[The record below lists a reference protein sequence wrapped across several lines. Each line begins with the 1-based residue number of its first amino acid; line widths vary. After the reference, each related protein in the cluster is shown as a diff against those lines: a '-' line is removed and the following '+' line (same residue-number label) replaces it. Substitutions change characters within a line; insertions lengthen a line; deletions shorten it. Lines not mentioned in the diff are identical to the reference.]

1 MELTLGTF
9 PVDSV
14 AFGAPAGWNAGRL
27 TIDPDRVRALV
38 LDDPRIRSVAVDL
51 VEPGEATRIVQ
62 MRDVVEPRVK
72 VRGRGHVYPGIAGH
86 PTDTVGDGE
95 TRRYAGFGVMVCS
108 EALPHIRRAV
118 SAATD
123 SLIDMSGPGR

>member
-1 MELTLGTF
+1 MDLGWGPFRSTR
-9 PVDSV
+9 S
-14 AFGAPAGWNAGRL
+14 AFGTPAGWAAGRL
-27 TIDPDRVRALV
+27 TIDPARVRALV

-95 TRRYAGFGVMVCS
+95 TRRYAGS
-108 EALPHIRRAV
+108 ASWSARRRCR
-118 SAATD
+118 T
-123 SLIDMSGPGR
+123 SGGR

>member
-1 MELTLGTF
+1 MELVLGTF

-14 AFGAPAGWNAGRL
+14 AFGASPGWNAGRL
-27 TIDPDRVRALV
+27 TIDPGRVRTLV

-72 VRGRGHVYPGIAGH
+72 VRGRGHAYPGIADH

-123 SLIDMSGPGR
+123 SLIDMSGP